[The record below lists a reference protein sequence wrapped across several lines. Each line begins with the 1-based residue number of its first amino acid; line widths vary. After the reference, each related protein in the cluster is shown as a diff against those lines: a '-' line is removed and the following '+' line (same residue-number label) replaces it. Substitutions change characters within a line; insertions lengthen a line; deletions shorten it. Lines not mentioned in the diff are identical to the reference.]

1 MNKFEM
7 VLKKSAEENKRK
19 EKERSDWEANN
30 WREFIADI
38 QLFEKQER
46 KKKSK

>member
-7 VLKKSAEENKRK
+7 VLKTSSEENKRK

-30 WREFIADI
+30 WREFIDAFSDR
-38 QLFEKQER
+38 QQH
-46 KKKSK
+46 